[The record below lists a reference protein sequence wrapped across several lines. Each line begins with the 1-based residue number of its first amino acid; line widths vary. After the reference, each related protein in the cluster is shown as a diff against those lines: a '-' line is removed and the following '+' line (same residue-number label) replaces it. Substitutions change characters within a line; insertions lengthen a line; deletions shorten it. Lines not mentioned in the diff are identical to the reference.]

1 MAERWLSVANAKSDT
16 TQIALEYL
24 KQCSTAA
31 RNGNVATAEHAN
43 VHFFGLHPAVF
54 TVQLVHS

>member
-1 MAERWLSVANAKSDT
+1 MAERWLSVANGKSG
-16 TQIALEYL
+16 IALEYL